1 MAGTRRAIG
10 SEGETVRRK
19 GILAIVLAATLI
31 VGVSAALA
39 ARSYSTKIVFLG
51 NSGPASDPNDQT
63 FYGDL
68 NAHGRCVTARTVG
81 LFKKTSTGYKLLDV
95 DFSSYNG
102 AWALRAELTGSPDLA
117 VRVKMEKRHHGRIV
131 CKAATLTLT
140 PNPQSAAYSGAR

>member
-1 MAGTRRAIG
+1 
-10 SEGETVRRK
+10 VRRK
-19 GILAIVLAATLI
+19 AILVIALAATLVI
-31 VGVSAALA
+31 GVSAALA

-51 NSGPASDPNDQT
+51 NSGPTSDPNDQT

-81 LFKKTSTGYKLLDV
+81 LFKKTSTGDYKLLDV

-117 VRVKMEKRHHGRIV
+117 VRVKREKRHHGRIV

-140 PNPQSAAYSGAR
+140 PNPQSAEYSGAR